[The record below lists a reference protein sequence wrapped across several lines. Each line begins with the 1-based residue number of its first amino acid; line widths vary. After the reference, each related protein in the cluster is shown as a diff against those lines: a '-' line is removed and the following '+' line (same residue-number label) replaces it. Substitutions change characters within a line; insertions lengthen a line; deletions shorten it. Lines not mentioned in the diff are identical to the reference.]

1 MSIRSRAVVP
11 PSSARPVLAAAL
23 LCLASSGVSAQ
34 ACPTPTAGQSPH
46 PDACVVDPALV
57 VETVVP
63 AGTLTQP
70 IGMAFIAPNDFF
82 VIEKAS
88 GKVKRVQF
96 GAGGGFTVTE
106 VLDLAVN
113 SNSERGLLSIAL
125 HPDFEHN
132 GHVYL
137 YWTESSTGAD
147 TAVVAEVPLLGNRV
161 DRFVWNGASLAF
173 DRNIIKLRSYQED
186 RGTLV
191 GTAPNQQVSTGTAL
205 RGNHNGGKIAF
216 EIRRKLKLRDD
227 DVDDEDR
234 RGRHGRDGDDDDN
247 DDHDRGEHRDR
258 KARLFIVIG
267 DNGRRG
273 QMQNLRDG
281 PPGSEFS
288 WTPAGGQD
296 DAFGGPR
303 PDDAHLT
310 GVVLRLNDDGSA
322 PKGNPFYEQG
332 AAIEAAAAPGSAEA
346 QVGANLKKIY
356 AYGIRNSFGLAV
368 DPYSGKLW
376 ESENSDSAYDEMN
389 RIRKGMN
396 GGWIQIMG
404 PASRVADYKRIEIE
418 TAAVVNPGSPN
429 QFVNVQAALQQYRW
443 PPGQIADTAADAR
456 SRLFR
461 LHDADYVDPEF
472 SWRYVNPPAGIGF
485 VRGRGLGLA
494 YEGNLLV
501 GNAGGRLTVL
511 GGFLYRFEFNK
522 GRSKFAFSD
531 PRLADKVADNAAPF
545 QVAESE
551 SLIFGKNFGVVTD
564 LGTGPDG
571 AMYVVSITRPLV
583 GEGPSA
589 GPGLIYRIRKP

>member
-1 MSIRSRAVVP
+1 MACIG
-11 PSSARPVLAAAL
+11 PS
-23 LCLASSGVSAQ
+23 
-34 ACPTPTAGQSPH
+34 
-46 PDACVVDPALV
+46 
-57 VETVVP
+57 
-63 AGTLTQP
+63 
-70 IGMAFIAPNDFF
+70 DFL
-82 VIEKAS
+82 VIEKGS

-125 HPDFEHN
+125 HPDFARN
-132 GHVYL
+132 GWVYL
-137 YWTESSTGAD
+137 HWTESSTGAD
-147 TAVVAEVPLLGNRV
+147 SAVVAEVPLLGNRV

-173 DRNIIKLRSYQED
+173 DRNVIKLRSYQED
-186 RGTLV
+186 RGSV
-191 GTAPNQQVSTGTAL
+191 AGTAPNQVVSTTTAL
-205 RGNHNGGKIAF
+205 RGNRNGGKIAF
-216 EIRRKLKLRDD
+216 EIRRKAKLNDDDDHDRHGHAGRDD
-227 DVDDEDR
+227 DD
-234 RGRHGRDGDDDDN
+234 DGDDD
-247 DDHDRGEHRDR
+247 HGHRP
-258 KARLFIVIG
+258 ARLFVVIG

-273 QMQNLRDG
+273 QMQNLPEG
-281 PPGSEFS
+281 PPGSTFS

-322 PKGNPFYEQG
+322 PRGNPFYRQG
-332 AAIEAAAAPGSAEA
+332 AALEAAAAPGSSDA
-346 QVGANLKKIY
+346 QVGANLKKVY

-368 DPYSGKLW
+368 DPYGGKLW

-396 GGWIQIMG
+396 GGWIQLMG

-443 PPGQIADTAADAR
+443 PPGNIADTATEAV

-461 LHDADYVDPEF
+461 LRGANYVDPEF

-485 VRGRGLGLA
+485 VRGRGLGA
-494 YEGNLLV
+494 GYEGNLLV
-501 GNAGGRLTVL
+501 GQCGRAPNGARRVPLPF
-511 GGFLYRFEFNK
+511 GCNE

-531 PRLADKVADNAAPF
+531 PRLADNVAPF
-545 QVAESE
+545 QATESE
-551 SLIFGKNFGVVTD
+551 SLVFGKHFGVVTD

-571 AMYVVSITRPLV
+571 ALYVVSISRPLV
-583 GEGPSA
+583 GDGPSA
-589 GPGLIYRIRKP
+589 GPGAIYRIRRP